1 MIFNITDIT
10 RETLN
15 IFQTVR
21 NNLLIRARKYVDVDE
36 EIF

>member
-15 IFQTVR
+15 IFQKVR
-21 NNLLIRARKYVDVDE
+21 NNLLIRARKCVAVDE